1 MSAVQAKLQEAR
13 AWWTGLAPRERTLVA
28 AMAAIISIAALWS
41 LSDWTQ
47 SERKRLA
54 RALPQAK
61 ARLNAMRD
69 DAAEVQRLQRM
80 PARPAVPPASLADPL
95 QASARARGLTMDVRV
110 DGSGLHAK
118 GGGSFDLIVEWLA
131 EAQRDSGLGVVRLST
146 SRGPNGVAIEADL
159 QASGAQ

>member
-1 MSAVQAKLQEAR
+1 MSALQAKLQEAR
-13 AWWTGLAPRERTLVA
+13 AWWAGLVPRERALVA
-28 AMAAIISIAALWS
+28 AMVAVVGIAALWS
-41 LSDWTQ
+41 LADWTQ
-47 SERKRLA
+47 AERKRLA

-61 ARLNAMRD
+61 ARLAAMRD

-80 PARPAVPPASLADPL
+80 QARPAVPPASLAEPL

-110 DGSGLHAK
+110 DGGGVHAQ

-131 EAQRDSGLGVVRLST
+131 EAQRDNGLGVVRLTT

-159 QASGAQ
+159 QPSGAQ